1 MTVELLYERDCPN
14 VGEARANLRRALTGA
29 GLPASWTERELSA
42 AAVRSPLRAF
52 GSPTVLVNGRDVA
65 GAAPGDAACC
75 RVYEVAGG
83 RSGAPPAE
91 LIVRALRA
99 ALERQRRGRG
109 RVAFAL
115 PAAGA
120 AIVPGLT
127 CPACWPA
134 YGTLLTA
141 LGLPFVPTAP
151 YLLPLT
157 SGLLLVALAA
167 LAHRAESVVPVAV
180 GLAASAMIL
189 LGKFVLGSNPIDYA
203 GAALLV
209 AAGLLRRR
217 APAASCSACAP
228 AEAAREE
235 SAATPSTEGR

>member
-91 LIVRALRA
+91 VIARVLRA
-99 ALERQRRGRG
+99 AQAPRRPR
-109 RVAFAL
+109 RAVALVL
-115 PAAGA
+115 PAIGA
-120 AIVPGLT
+120 ALVPGLT

-134 YGTLLTA
+134 YATLLSA

-167 LAHRAESVVPVAV
+167 LAYRAESVVPVAV
-180 GLAASAMIL
+180 GLAASALIL
-189 LGKFVLGSNPIDYA
+189 LGKLVIGSNVITYT

-209 AAGLLRRR
+209 AASLLRRR
-217 APAASCSACAP
+217 APAASCPACAP
-228 AEAAREE
+228 AATARHG
-235 SAATPSTEGR
+235 SAAIPSTEGR